1 MRKPPELTPQELEE
15 NRAKIQRQREL
26 KFQLWGWFLFIASAS
41 FFTASS
47 LRSGDLLSLFGSLFF
62 LGACI
67 VFLVPLVSSGP
78 RSSKGVR

>member
-1 MRKPPELTPQELEE
+1 MKKPSELTSQEFEE
-15 NRAKIQRQREL
+15 TRAKIQRPREL

-62 LGACI
+62 LGACL
-67 VFLVPLVSSGP
+67 VFLIPLVSSGS

>member
-1 MRKPPELTPQELEE
+1 MRKPPQLTPQEFEK
-15 NRAKIQRQREL
+15 NRANLQRQREI

-47 LRSGDLLSLFGSLFF
+47 LHNGDLLSLFGSLFF

-67 VFLVPLVSSGP
+67 VSLIPLVISEF
-78 RSSKGVR
+78 RSSKGS

>member
-1 MRKPPELTPQELEE
+1 MRKPPELTPQDLEE

-47 LRSGDLLSLFGSLFF
+47 LRSGDLLSLVGSLFF

-67 VFLVPLVSSGP
+67 VSLIPLVTSGST
-78 RSSKGVR
+78 SSKGS